1 VSSQEEL
8 DEAVSQMVMRAKRNN
23 QEPTKERI
31 LNESIIGYIDSIKGK
46 IKQAEEFGVRKMVI
60 IVRGGPSIKDPMK
73 LFHDEIMQ

>member
-1 VSSQEEL
+1 MKPL
-8 DEAVSQMVMRAKRNN
+8 AKWLCVPSEIIKNLPR
-23 QEPTKERI
+23 
-31 LNESIIGYIDSIKGK
+31 NESIIGYIDSIKRK